1 MMGAMSLTKFEAI
14 DGYALIDIDGATRAV
29 GPVRRAKKV
38 LQRTTED
45 LIRHATYAAAFHNVA
60 ASGGAVALNLD
71 PAADDQSPLTNFVDE
86 ASAWAMTTGFIGTA
100 LMGLGAEQG
109 SVLTHESLHMSQEL
123 LAASAAASAGSVADK
138 NVAVVSEWD
147 EAALTTYLDKAADV
161 SSYPLED
168 ALQSSADIV
177 FVRGKTGVINHEVV
191 AECNVG
197 AIVGLQPLTTTARG
211 LAVASRAGT
220 VIVPDFISAA
230 GPVLAALSSTALSST
245 ADATALSAEV
255 ASMVTEAMTSVNRG
269 TDLFVEACVAAETF
283 MRTWTDKLPFGRPLA
298 P

>member
-1 MMGAMSLTKFEAI
+1 MMGAMSLTKFEAS

-45 LIRHATYAAAFHNVA
+45 LVRHATYAAAFHKVA

-71 PAADDQSPLTNFVDE
+71 PAADDQSPVSNFVDE
-86 ASAWAMTTGFIGTA
+86 ASAWAATTGFVGTA

-109 SVLTHESLHMSQEL
+109 SILTHASLQVSQEL
-123 LAASAAASAGSVADK
+123 IATSAVASVGSVADK
-138 NVAVVSEWD
+138 NVAIVSEWD
-147 EAALTTYLDKAADV
+147 EAALTTYLDKAVDV
-161 SSYPLED
+161 ASYPLDD
-168 ALQSSADIV
+168 ALRSSADIV

-191 AECNVG
+191 AETNVG

-220 VIVPDFISAA
+220 VIVPDFVSAA
-230 GPVLAALSSTALSST
+230 GPVLAALTST
-245 ADATALSAEV
+245 ADTTALSAEV
-255 ASMVTEAMTSVNRG
+255 ASMVTDAMALVHSG
-269 TDLFVEACVAAETF
+269 TDLFVEACIAAETF